1 MGLDMY
7 LEKIHRD
14 VVGYMDVDIEELD
27 KTSELYKKLHPYIK
41 EQGKICT
48 WESLFEEV
56 GYWRKANAIH
66 KWFVDNVQNGADDC
80 GKYRVTVDQLKQLV
94 KACKEVLKDH
104 SKAGELLP
112 PQGGFF
118 FGSTEVDDWYFED
131 LKSTVKQLTPVIKE
145 CSSDNFDVTL
155 YYQSSW

>member
-27 KTSELYKKLHPYIK
+27 KTSELYKKLRPYIK
-41 EQGKICT
+41 KQGNIWE

-66 KWFVDNVQNGADDC
+66 N
-80 GKYRVTVDQLKQLV
+80 
-94 KACKEVLKDH
+94 
-104 SKAGELLP
+104 
-112 PQGGFF
+112 
-118 FGSTEVDDWYFED
+118 
-131 LKSTVKQLTPVIKE
+131 
-145 CSSDNFDVTL
+145 
-155 YYQSSW
+155 

>member
-7 LEKIHRD
+7 LTKETYIGAEFKHRQ
-14 VVGYMDVDIEELD
+14 IEGTIFITKAGVRVPID
-27 KTSELYKKLHPYIK
+27 FNQISEI
-41 EQGKICT
+41 T
-48 WESLFEEV
+48 ESV
-56 GYWRKANAIH
+56 ASWRKANAIH
-66 KWFVDNVQNGADDC
+66 KWFVDNVQNGDDDC
-80 GKYRVTVDQLKQLV
+80 GKHHVTVDQLRQLV
-94 KACKEVLKDH
+94 KVCKEVLKDH
-104 SKAGELLP
+104 SKARELLP

-118 FGSTEVDDWYFED
+118 FGSTEIDEWYFED

>member
-1 MGLDMY
+1 MALTRQDWEQTKDKFIDTADM
-7 LEKIHRD
+7 LHKHL
-14 VVGYMDVDIEELD
+14 VGYDI
-27 KTSELYKKLHPYIK
+27 
-41 EQGKICT
+41 
-48 WESLFEEV
+48 
-56 GYWRKANAIH
+56 
-66 KWFVDNVQNGADDC
+66 
-80 GKYRVTVDQLKQLV
+80 
-94 KACKEVLKDH
+94 LKDH

-118 FGSTEVDDWYFED
+118 FGSTEIDEWYFED

>member
-7 LEKIHRD
+7 LTRETYIGAEFSHRQID
-14 VVGYMDVDIEELD
+14 GTIFITKEGAKVPINFNQISEIIE
-27 KTSELYKKLHPYIK
+27 S
-41 EQGKICT
+41 
-48 WESLFEEV
+48 V
-56 GYWRKANAIH
+56 AYWRKANAIH
-66 KWFVDNVQNGADDC
+66 KWFVDNVQNGTDDC

-112 PQGGFF
+112 SQGGFF